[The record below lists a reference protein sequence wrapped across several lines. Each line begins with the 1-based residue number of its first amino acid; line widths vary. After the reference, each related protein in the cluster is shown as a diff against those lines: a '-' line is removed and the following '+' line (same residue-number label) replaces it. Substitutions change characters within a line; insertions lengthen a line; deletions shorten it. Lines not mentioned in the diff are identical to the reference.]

1 MLMPLLKGQQ
11 WKISYKQYA
20 DKEKDMPNH
29 DAVALTTAA
38 TTTPDPQEYRFRFT
52 GSGSEYFAIW
62 IVNLLLSIITLG
74 IYSAWAKVRR
84 EQYFHRNTL
93 LDDQPFDYT
102 GDPVRIL
109 IGRIVALVVIG
120 AGSVLQEINMAMA
133 LGVTA
138 VFFLLFPWVMVRSL
152 RFRAHNTRYR
162 NLAFV
167 FTGTTFEAVKAYF
180 WVYLAL
186 LPVIAVSLWMA
197 PELSGLQNNPEAA
210 KSPEFTAM
218 MVKLGAAVG
227 VSTLLFMALWP
238 AYQCYIKS
246 FLHRHLRYGN
256 AQGGFDASV
265 AAFYGAVFRTFGVAL
280 LTLLLLVVIGFAAKA
295 VDQPG
300 LLVLAYPVLFL
311 PQAAY
316 TVNLTNITYQHA
328 SMGEQHFASDLRTGP
343 MAWLLFTNLL
353 LLMVTLGLAWPWIKV
368 RLARYRL
375 AHMSLFMVPG
385 AIDAIIGEV
394 QKNPSAFGEEAAE
407 FLDVDISL

>member
-1 MLMPLLKGQQ
+1 MPDHA
-11 WKISYKQYA
+11 I
-20 DKEKDMPNH
+20 
-29 DAVALTTAA
+29 
-38 TTTPDPQEYRFRFT
+38 TTTTLDPQATPQEHRFRFT
-52 GSGSEYFAIW
+52 GTGGEYFAIW

-120 AGSVLQEINMAMA
+120 VGSTLQNINLALA

-138 VFFLLFPWVMVRSL
+138 VFFLLFPWVVVRSM
-152 RFRAHNTRYR
+152 RFRARNTRYR
-162 NLAFV
+162 NLAFS
-167 FTGTTFEAVKAYF
+167 FTGTTFDAIKAYF
-180 WVYLAL
+180 WIFVAL
-186 LPVIAVSLWMA
+186 LPAVVMSFYLW
-197 PELSGLQNNPEAA
+197 PELQELQHNPEMAN
-210 KSPEFTAM
+210 SPEFTKQM
-218 MVKLGAAVG
+218 LGLAASGG
-227 VSTLLFMALWP
+227 VSMLLLLVLWP
-238 AYQCYIKS
+238 AYQCHIKS

-256 AQGGFDASV
+256 AQGGFDGGV
-265 AAFYGAVFRTFGVAL
+265 GAFYGAVFRAFGVGL
-280 LTLLLLVVIGFAAKA
+280 LTLLLIVAIAFAAK
-295 VDQPG
+295 
-300 LLVLAYPVLFL
+300 LLEQAWLLLLIYPTLFL

-316 TVNLTNITYQHA
+316 TVNLTNVTYQHA
-328 SMGEQHFASDLRTGP
+328 SIGGQRFVSDMKITE

-353 LLMVTLGLAWPWIKV
+353 LLAVTLGLAWPWVKV

-375 AHMSLFMVPG
+375 EHMSLLMAPG
-385 AIDAIIGEV
+385 TVDAILGEV